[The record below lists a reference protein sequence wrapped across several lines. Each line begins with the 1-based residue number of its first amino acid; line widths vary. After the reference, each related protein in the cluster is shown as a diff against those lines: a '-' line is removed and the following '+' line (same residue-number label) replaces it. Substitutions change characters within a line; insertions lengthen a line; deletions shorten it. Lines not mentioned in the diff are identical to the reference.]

1 MPHQDLFK
9 TIFQKTNLQ
18 QEDYSSLLD
27 ESKKYPYFSIPYY
40 FLLKNIDQKNNDYA
54 TIAGKT
60 AMHFN
65 NPYLLHLRLNETKKN
80 EPVKE
85 EKKFNSETTEQE
97 LIFEP
102 LYTSDYF
109 ASQGIKLSEEQ
120 QSADKLGKQLKSF
133 TEWLKTMKKTNG
145 SKLPEHSETEDLSIQ
160 NLAEKS
166 NKEANVVTESMAEVY
181 IQHGKTQKAIEI
193 YRKLSLQNPSKNT
206 YFAEKIESIKV
217 K

>member
-1 MPHQDLFK
+1 MPHQNLFK
-9 TIFQKTNLQ
+9 NIFQENLQ
-18 QEDYSSLLD
+18 QEDYSSLLN
-27 ESKKYPYFSIPYY
+27 ESKKYPYFSIPHY
-40 FLLKNIDQKNNDYA
+40 FLLKKTDKKNDDY
-54 TIAGKT
+54 TRIAGK
-60 AMHFN
+60 AAVHFN
-65 NPYLLHLRLNETKKN
+65 NPYLLNLRLNQTKTIGAA
-80 EPVKE
+80 KE
-85 EKKFNSETTEQE
+85 EKHFSTETTEQE
-97 LIFEP
+97 LVFEP
-102 LYTSDYF
+102 LYTTDYF

-166 NKEANVVTESMAEVY
+166 NKEANVVTESMADVY

-193 YRKLSLQNPSKNT
+193 YQKLSLQNPSKNT